1 MNDLMLKFIIFGVG
15 TLFGFFLAAFIAA
28 ARDEYP
34 ETTEI
39 PEWAKKELM
48 EDDGN

>member
-1 MNDLMLKFIIFGVG
+1 MKLIIFVVG
-15 TLFGFFLAAFIAA
+15 TLVGFFLAAFIVA

-34 ETTEI
+34 ETNDI

>member
-1 MNDLMLKFIIFGVG
+1 MNGLITKLIIFVVG
-15 TLFGFFLAAFIAA
+15 TLVGFFLAAFIVA

-34 ETTEI
+34 ETNDI
-39 PEWAKKELM
+39 PEWQKELM

>member
-1 MNDLMLKFIIFGVG
+1 MNSLILKLIIFGVG

-34 ETTEI
+34 ETNDI
-39 PEWAKKELM
+39 PKLQKELM
-48 EDDGN
+48 ENDGN